1 MLKEKKGRYEVNE
14 IHNAGRKGGRKY
26 PLRNMTQ
33 SRFFQISLF
42 FPFVLW
48 CLSLFFF
55 SFLYRAGAD
64 FILDNLTNAY
74 RVFVPYLIFAA
85 ALWKLIKNKPY
96 RLLVLAAL
104 VVPLVWGVFFTLFYV
119 VAILI
124 TQHMVEKWY
133 ILLIMGFWAAFVAYV
148 LEAIP
153 LLILAIFKDD
163 FKADSGKTD
172 GRMSSDLKR
181 AGGTP

>member
-1 MLKEKKGRYEVNE
+1 
-14 IHNAGRKGGRKY
+14 
-26 PLRNMTQ
+26 LRNMTQ

-48 CLSLFFF
+48 CLALFFF
-55 SFLYRAGAD
+55 SFVYKAGAD
-64 FILDNLTNAY
+64 FIVDNLTNAY

-85 ALWKLIKNKPY
+85 VLWRLIKNMPY
-96 RLLVLAAL
+96 RLLILAAMI
-104 VVPLVWGVFFTLFYV
+104 VPIVWGVFFTLFYV

-148 LEAIP
+148 IEALP
-153 LLILAIFKDD
+153 LLILTIFKGD
-163 FKADSGKTD
+163 FKSDSGEPD
-172 GRMSSDLKR
+172 GRMSSDLKS